1 MKEQYP
7 QVDELD
13 FREENKR
20 FFEIQCAYLKKR
32 FEQKNLPCHL
42 FTESKEIYSFI
53 SQFVK
58 DRPWIKNIAFSDGVT
73 LYQLNLFDWVRQ
85 NFTAEEGFT
94 INQPLERGKTGQF
107 AVYGDQ
113 PPGRMHIPYDEWK
126 VLNDKWYQSMRD
138 SLMSDLLIVSANA
151 ITMNGEIVS
160 VDGMGNRVAGMIFGP
175 RHVLV
180 VVGKNKIVKDLDA
193 AVERIHSY
201 TVPLTYLR
209 HNMKHWCNFQEV
221 PCVKFGKCANCSH
234 PESACRNKVV
244 VNGQVKQHSDRI
256 HLLVINQDL
265 GF

>member
-1 MKEQYP
+1 MDNN
-7 QVDELD
+7 VLVNELD
-13 FREENKR
+13 FTEENKR
-20 FFEIQCAYLKKR
+20 FFEIQGETLKKR
-32 FEQKNLPCHL
+32 FEGKNLPCHL
-42 FTESKEIYSFI
+42 FFETEEVYDYIKE
-53 SQFVK
+53 FVK
-58 DRPWIKNIAFSDGVT
+58 SHPYIKNIAFSDGVT
-73 LYQLNLFDWVRQ
+73 LYQLDLFDWVRK
-85 NFTAEEGFT
+85 NFTKEDGFT

-113 PPGRMHIPYDEWK
+113 PAGRMNIPYDEWK
-126 VLNDKWYQSMRD
+126 VMNDAWYQGMRD
-138 SLMSDLLIVSANA
+138 SLMSDLLIISANA

-175 RHVLV
+175 RHVMV

-201 TVPLTYLR
+201 TVPMTYIR

-244 VNGQVKQHSDRI
+244 INGQVKQHADRI
-256 HLLVINQDL
+256 HLLVVNKEL